1 MRPPVQVTLT
11 SAPFLL
17 TLLLLLLLTPP
28 STGTI
33 TNPTTLPT
41 PPMGFNNWSRFMCDL
56 NETLFVTTA
65 TAMQTTGLQAAGYTR
80 LNLDDCWMETAR
92 LPNGSLSWNTT
103 KFPRGI
109 PWLAAH
115 LGSLNFT
122 LGIYQDA
129 GNATCGGYP
138 GSYGHEALDAA
149 TFAEWGIDYLKLD
162 GCNVFPAANRTLQE
176 EYRHRYANWHTIL
189 STQAAQAQNRKPL
202 IFSESAPAYF
212 AGTADNTDWYKVM
225 AWVPRY
231 GELAR
236 HSTDILVYAG
246 AGSAWDSIVN
256 NYDYNVLLARYQRP
270 GYFNDPDFLIPDHP
284 GLTLAEK
291 KSHFALWAV
300 MGAPLI
306 ISAYIPGLGEEVV
319 QVLRNERLIAVDQ
332 DALGLQATLAVRGVA
347 EGVDVLTRSLGDGG
361 RVVAVLNRGNGT
373 VDLGVAVE
381 RLGLQAGCEYEAEDL
396 WDGRVVRVE
405 GSLVV
410 EGLEKHATG
419 AWRVRVPHGC
429 KVVPTG
435 IVFNTASGRCLTA
448 VEGEGEGK
456 GVGFETCEALDAQVW
471 QVTAQGAL
479 RPLSN
484 TALCLTA
491 AAEEVSLQACKG
503 GTDQKWEYAISGNL
517 RNAKTGECLTEG
529 DALVGAC
536 LVEADTQ
543 VFGLPSGVA
552 LV

>member
-1 MRPPVQVTLT
+1 MRPPTLT
-11 SAPFLL
+11 HLLL
-17 TLLLLLLLTPP
+17 TLL
-28 STGTI
+28 TI
-33 TNPTTLPT
+33 TTPHTTATTNNPSTLPT

-65 TAMQTTGLQAAGYTR
+65 AAMQTTGLQAAGYTR

-92 LPNGSLSWNTT
+92 LANNTLTWNTT
-103 KFPRGI
+103 KFPQGI
-109 PWLAAH
+109 PWLATH
-115 LGSLNFT
+115 LRSLNFS

-149 TFAEWGIDYLKLD
+149 TFAAWGIDYLKLD
-162 GCNVFPAANRTLQE
+162 GCNVFPAANRTLEQ
-176 EYRHRYANWHTIL
+176 EYRARYATWHKIL
-189 STQAAQAQNRKPL
+189 TTQAATQARKPL

-212 AGTADNTDWYKVM
+212 AGTGNNTEWYRVM
-225 AWVPRY
+225 DWVPRY

-246 AGSAWDSIVN
+246 AGSAWDSIMN

-284 GLTLAEK
+284 GLTLTEK

-306 ISAYIPGLGEEVV
+306 VSAFIPGLEGEVLE
-319 QVLRNERLIAVDQ
+319 VLRNERLIQVDQ
-332 DALGLQATLAVRGVA
+332 DVLGLQATLAVRAVG
-347 EGVDVLTRSLGDGG
+347 EGVDVLTRSLGNGD

-373 VDLGVAVE
+373 VDFGVTVE
-381 RLGLQAGCEYEAEDL
+381 RLGLQADCEYEAEEL
-396 WDGRVVRVE
+396 WDGGVVRVE
-405 GSLVV
+405 GSLSVQ
-410 EGLEKHATG
+410 GLQAHATG
-419 AWRVRVPHGC
+419 VWRVRVPAGC
-429 KVVPTG
+429 GVVPTG
-435 IVFNTASGRCLTA
+435 IVLNTASGRCLTA
-448 VEGEGEGK
+448 REGER
-456 GVGFETCEALDAQVW
+456 VGSETCEALDAQVW
-471 QVTAQGAL
+471 QITAQGAL
-479 RPLSN
+479 RPLSS

-491 AAEEVSLQACKG
+491 ASGEVSLQACKG
-503 GTDQKWEYAISGNL
+503 GAEQKWEYAISGNL

-536 LVEADTQ
+536 LVEADSQ

>member
-1 MRPPVQVTLT
+1 MRPQALT
-11 SAPFLL
+11 QLLL
-17 TLLLLLLLTPP
+17 TLL
-28 STGTI
+28 TI
-33 TNPTTLPT
+33 TTSHTTATTNNPSTLPT

-65 TAMQTTGLQAAGYTR
+65 AAMQTTGLQAAGYTR

-92 LPNGSLSWNTT
+92 LPNSTLTWNTT

-109 PWLAAH
+109 PWLATH
-115 LGSLNFT
+115 LRSLNFS

-149 TFAEWGIDYLKLD
+149 TFAAWGIDYLKLD
-162 GCNVFPAANRTLQE
+162 GCNVFPAANRTLEQ
-176 EYRHRYANWHTIL
+176 EYRARYANWHTIL
-189 STQAAQAQNRKPL
+189 TTQAAAQSRKPL

-212 AGTADNTDWYKVM
+212 AGTGNNTEWYRVM
-225 AWVPRY
+225 DWVPRY

-246 AGSAWDSIVN
+246 AGSAWDSILN

-284 GLTLAEK
+284 GLTLTEK

-306 ISAYIPGLGEEVV
+306 VSAFIPGLEGEVLE
-319 QVLRNERLIAVDQ
+319 VLRNERLIAVDQ
-332 DALGLQATLAVRGVA
+332 DGLGLQATLAVRGVG

-361 RVVAVLNRGNGT
+361 RVVAVLNRGNET
-373 VDLGVAVE
+373 VDLGVSVE
-381 RLGLQAGCEYEAEDL
+381 RLGLQPGCVYEAEEL
-396 WDGRVVRVE
+396 WDGGVVRVE
-405 GSLVV
+405 GRLVV
-410 EGLEKHATG
+410 QGLQAHATG
-419 AWRVRVPHGC
+419 VWRVRVPASC
-429 KVVPTG
+429 EVVPTG

-448 VEGEGEGK
+448 GEGEK
-456 GVGFETCEALDAQVW
+456 VGFETCEALDAQVW
-471 QVTAQGAL
+471 QVTAQGSL
-479 RPLSN
+479 RPLSS

-491 AAEEVSLQACKG
+491 ASREVGLQACKG
-503 GTDQKWEYAISGNL
+503 GVDQKWEYAISGNL

-536 LVEADTQ
+536 LLEADTQ

>member
-1 MRPPVQVTLT
+1 MRPQALT
-11 SAPFLL
+11 Q
-17 TLLLLLLLTPP
+17 LLLLALLTPHTTATTNNP
-28 STGTI
+28 S
-33 TNPTTLPT
+33 TLPT

-65 TAMQTTGLQAAGYTR
+65 AAMQTTGLQAAGYTR

-92 LPNGSLSWNTT
+92 LPNGTLTWNTT

-109 PWLAAH
+109 PWLATH
-115 LGSLNFT
+115 LRALNFS

-138 GSYGHEALDAA
+138 GAYGHEALDAA
-149 TFAEWGIDYLKLD
+149 TFAAWGIDYLKLD
-162 GCNVFPAANRTLQE
+162 GCNVFPAANRTLAQ
-176 EYRHRYANWHTIL
+176 EYRARYADWHTIL
-189 STQAAQAQNRKPL
+189 TTQAAAQARQPL
-202 IFSESAPAYF
+202 VFSESAPAYF
-212 AGTADNTDWYKVM
+212 AGTGNNTAWYRVM
-225 AWVPRY
+225 DWVPRF

-246 AGSAWDSIVN
+246 AGRAWDSILN

-284 GLTLAEK
+284 GLTLIEK

-306 ISAYIPGLGEEVV
+306 VSAFIPGLDGEVLE
-319 QVLRNERLIAVDQ
+319 VLRNERLIAVDQ
-332 DALGLQATLAVRGVA
+332 DGLGLQATLAVRGVR

-361 RVVAVLNRGNGT
+361 RVVAVLNRGNET
-373 VDLGVAVE
+373 VDSGVSVE
-381 RLGLQAGCEYEAEDL
+381 RLGLQPGCVYEAEEL
-396 WDGRVVRVE
+396 WEGGVGRVE
-405 GSLVV
+405 GRLVV
-410 EGLEKHATG
+410 QGLQAHATG
-419 AWRVRVPHGC
+419 VWRVRVPAGC
-429 KVVPTG
+429 EVVPTG

-448 VEGEGEGK
+448 GEGEK
-456 GVGFETCEALDAQVW
+456 VGFETCEALDAQVW

-479 RPLSN
+479 RPLSS
-484 TALCLTA
+484 TALCVTA
-491 AAEEVSLQACKG
+491 GSGEVGLQACKG
-503 GTDQKWEYAISGNL
+503 GAEQKWEYAISGNL